1 MAQVAEIAAAT
12 AARMSTALVPIW
24 AARGTMTEGRAWL
37 ERALANAEQGD
48 SAPAGPDHDGL
59 RPSSRVRSTMQL
71 TSREQQVLRLLVDG
85 LSDKEIAASL
95 SISARTV
102 SNHVSGLLAKLGV
115 TSRTAAATLALR
127 EGTLEE

>member
-1 MAQVAEIAAAT
+1 
-12 AARMSTALVPIW
+12 MSTALVPIW

-37 ERALANAEQGD
+37 ERTLASAEQGD
-48 SAPAGPDHDGL
+48 PASPGPGLDGL
-59 RPSSRVRSTMQL
+59 RPSPRARTSVRL
-71 TSREQQVLRLLVDG
+71 TSREEQVLRLLVDG
-85 LSDKEIAASL
+85 LSDKEIAAAL

-127 EGTLEE
+127 EGTIES